1 MSHVPHELKEEFPEF
16 SDKMH
21 DLKMSDAH
29 FTKLAEEYHIINR
42 DIHRLENGDEHVSQ
56 FSEEDLRKRR
66 MVLKDEI
73 YGLLKA

>member
-29 FTKLAEEYHIINR
+29 FAKLAEEYHIINR

>member
-29 FTKLAEEYHIINR
+29 FAKLAEEYHIINR

-66 MVLKDEI
+66 MALKDEI